1 MGVLGVLTLGGN
13 LAAAGDEHPSMVPC
27 PHVASP
33 AHVGLR
39 QGQRELLFP
48 IFCLLGISPQL
59 ASFRLSDGQSINF
72 LFPLVEGVPGSKLS

>member
-48 IFCLLGISPQL
+48 IF
-59 ASFRLSDGQSINF
+59 LSAWNKPTVSQ
-72 LFPLVEGVPGSKLS
+72 FPSL